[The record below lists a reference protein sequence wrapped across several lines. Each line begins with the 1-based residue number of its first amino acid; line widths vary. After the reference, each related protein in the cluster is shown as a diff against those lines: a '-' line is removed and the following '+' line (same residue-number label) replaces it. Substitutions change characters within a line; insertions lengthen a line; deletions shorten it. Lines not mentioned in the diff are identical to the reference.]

1 MDDTQRTSTWRAKF
15 RVHPFA
21 DKFPLMGD
29 DELAALGADIVA
41 NGLKHPIV
49 FWDTNK
55 GTPEFQRFLIDG
67 RNRLEAMERVGL
79 GLDLVRGKERRKFI
93 DGDPVAAIMSF
104 NVHRRHLSQQDRAD
118 AIVAWI
124 ATIEADNK
132 PGQAGPVSE
141 LKGGRG
147 KRNPIKEKALA
158 INAELPKEQQV
169 SERTIKRA
177 IARATSKPKAVNR
190 SERGHTIMR
199 RPMRPK
205 SGPVYSARG
214 IGTARQ
220 HYLRHAE
227 LVKDLDAE
235 REIIDDA
242 LRAIDSKRALNGGK
256 SKSRAEDSPL

>member
-1 MDDTQRTSTWRAKF
+1 MADTQRTSTWRDKY

-29 DELAALGADIVA
+29 DELATLGADIVA
-41 NGLKHPIV
+41 NGLKHPII

-79 GLDLVRGKERRKFI
+79 DLGSIRSAHSGKEHKKFI

-124 ATIEADNK
+124 ATIEVDK
-132 PGQAGPVSE
+132 KLGQAGPVSE

-158 INAELPKEQQV
+158 VNASLPKEQQV

-177 IARATSKPKAVNR
+177 MAKAEGKTPEPKPKAR
-190 SERGHTIMR
+190 
-199 RPMRPK
+199 K
-205 SGPVYSARG
+205 A
-214 IGTARQ
+214 A
-220 HYLRHAE
+220 
-227 LVKDLDAE
+227 AE
-235 REIIDDA
+235 RNCPDDYLGKISPGGID
-242 LRAIDSKRALNGGK
+242 LRENTTPVQFAKNSATRSAPTKAGN
-256 SKSRAEDSPL
+256 SSFFSRH